1 MSENRETWRAPRL
14 VSRPMNTEHN
24 SVRPDVTS
32 LAGACLTL
40 PVREPFDWS
49 DIVGFLA
56 PRCIPGVE
64 AVEGQVYRRT
74 ILIDGRDGVIEL
86 GPGPAGTNGLAVAV
100 RHPDATAHRAI
111 ADRIV
116 RQFDLMTDIAAIA
129 VQFGRDPLLAPLVAL
144 RPGLR
149 VPGAWDPFELA
160 VRAILGQQ
168 VSVAAATTL
177 AGRLAQ
183 AYGTP
188 LRLDD
193 DLPQPPGLGQVFP
206 PPAALVAADPS
217 VLRIP
222 TKRAETI
229 AALARAVVAEP
240 ALLAG
245 GLPLGELV
253 DRLDALPGIGPW
265 TAHYIAMRALR
276 EPDAFPSGDLGL
288 RKAMA
293 SAAGLPSFKEMDARA
308 EAWRPWRAY
317 AALHL
322 WMSLGGGA
330 GG

>member
-1 MSENRETWRAPRL
+1 
-14 VSRPMNTEHN
+14 MNDAHF
-24 SVRPDVTS
+24 
-32 LAGACLTL
+32 AL
-40 PVREPFDWS
+40 PVHHPFDWPL
-49 DIVGFLA
+49 IAGFLA

-64 AVEGQVYRRT
+64 AVAGLAYRRT
-74 ILIDGRDGVIEL
+74 IASDGRHGTIEIGPDAEGALGVTI
-86 GPGPAGTNGLAVAV
+86 
-100 RHPDATAHRAI
+100 RHPDAAAHPAI
-111 ADRIV
+111 VARLG
-116 RQFDLMTDIAAIA
+116 RQFDLMTDIAAIRD
-129 VQFGRDPLLAPLVAL
+129 QFGRDPLLAPMVAA

-177 AGRLAQ
+177 AGRVAL

-188 LRLDD
+188 LSLEDG
-193 DLPQPPGLGQVFP
+193 PPPAGLTQVFP
-206 PPAALVAADPS
+206 APAALVAADPG

-222 TKRAETI
+222 TKRAATI
-229 AALARAVVAEP
+229 AGIARAALAEP
-240 ALLAG
+240 ALFEG
-245 GLPLGELV
+245 RLPLDDLV
-253 DRLDALPGIGPW
+253 RRLDALPGIGPW

-293 SAAGLPSFKEMDARA
+293 VAGVLPSFNDMDARA

-322 WMSLGGGA
+322 WMSLGGGT

>member
-1 MSENRETWRAPRL
+1 
-14 VSRPMNTEHN
+14 MNNAHF
-24 SVRPDVTS
+24 P
-32 LAGACLTL
+32 LA
-40 PVREPFDWS
+40 VHQPFDWPL
-49 DIVGFLA
+49 IAGFLA

-64 AVEGQVYRRT
+64 AVAGLAYRRT
-74 ILIDGRDGVIEL
+74 IDLGGWHGTIEIGPDGAGERGEGALGVTI
-86 GPGPAGTNGLAVAV
+86 
-100 RHPDATAHRAI
+100 RHPDAALHPAI
-111 ADRIV
+111 VARLG
-116 RQFDLMTDIAAIA
+116 RQFDLMTDIAAIQT
-129 VQFGRDPLLAPLVAL
+129 QFAQDALLAPMVAI

-177 AGRLAQ
+177 AGRVATL
-183 AYGTP
+183 YGAP
-188 LRLDD
+188 LQLDD
-193 DLPQPPGLGQVFP
+193 GPPPAGLSRVFP
-206 PPAALVAADPS
+206 TSAALVAADPG

-229 AALARAVVAEP
+229 AGLARAASAEP
-240 ALLAG
+240 GLFEG
-245 GLPLGELV
+245 RLPLDELV
-253 DRLDALPGIGPW
+253 ARLDALPGIGPW

-293 SAAGLPSFKEMDARA
+293 VAGVLPSFKEMDARA

-322 WMSLGGGA
+322 WMSLGGST

>member
-1 MSENRETWRAPRL
+1 MDTEL
-14 VSRPMNTEHN
+14 YVSTPAIST
-24 SVRPDVTS
+24 
-32 LAGACLTL
+32 LAL
-40 PVREPFDWS
+40 PVRHPFDWAE
-49 DIVGFLA
+49 IAGFLA

-64 AVEGQVYRRT
+64 AVDGLVYRRT
-74 ILIDGRDGVIEL
+74 ILVEGRHGTIEL
-86 GPGPAGTNGLAVAV
+86 GPSDSRPVDGLAVRV
-100 RHPDATAHRAI
+100 RHPDPTVGVPISTRLM
-111 ADRIV
+111 
-116 RQFDLMTDIAAIA
+116 RQFDLMTDIDAIA
-129 VQFGRDPLLAPLVAL
+129 LQFGCDPLLAPLMAQ

-160 VRAILGQQ
+160 IRAILGQQ

-183 AYGTP
+183 AYGEP

-193 DLPQPPGLGQVFP
+193 GLPPPPGLTQVFP
-206 PPAALVAADPS
+206 PPPALIAADPG

-229 AALARAVVAEP
+229 AAFARAVVATP

-245 GLPLGELV
+245 GVPLAELV
-253 DRLDALPGIGPW
+253 ERLDALPGIGPW

-293 SAAGLPSFKEMDARA
+293 TADGLPSFKEMDRRA

-322 WMSLGGGA
+322 WMSLGGGT

>member
-1 MSENRETWRAPRL
+1 
-14 VSRPMNTEHN
+14 MNAL
-24 SVRPDVTS
+24 SPVRF
-32 LAGACLTL
+32 AL
-40 PVREPFDWS
+40 PVHQPFDWAV
-49 DIVGFLA
+49 IAGFLG

-64 AVEGQVYRRT
+64 AVDGLVYRRS
-74 ILIDGRDGVIEL
+74 ILIDGRHGTIEL
-86 GPGPAGTNGLAVAV
+86 GPDADGALGVAIRYPDPAAHPGIVA
-100 RHPDATAHRAI
+100 RL
-111 ADRIV
+111 V
-116 RQFDLMTDIAAIA
+116 RQFDLMTDIAAIG

-177 AGRLAQ
+177 AGRLAL
-183 AYGTP
+183 AYGAP
-188 LRLDD
+188 LRLEDG
-193 DLPQPPGLGQVFP
+193 LPPPPGLAQVFP
-206 PPAALVAADPS
+206 EPAALVAADPG

-222 TKRAETI
+222 TKRAQTI
-229 AALARAVVAEP
+229 AGLARAALAEP

-253 DRLDALPGIGPW
+253 ERLDALPGIGPW

-288 RKAMA
+288 RKAMITE
-293 SAAGLPSFKEMDARA
+293 AGLPSFKEMDLRA

-322 WMSLGGGA
+322 WMSLGGGT

>member
-1 MSENRETWRAPRL
+1 MTHA
-14 VSRPMNTEHN
+14 HF
-24 SVRPDVTS
+24 
-32 LAGACLTL
+32 AL
-40 PVREPFDWS
+40 PVQHPFDWPL
-49 DIVGFLA
+49 IAGFLA

-64 AVEGQVYRRT
+64 AVAGLAYRRT
-74 ILIDGRDGVIEL
+74 IELAGCHGTIEL
-86 GPGPAGTNGLAVAV
+86 GPDAAGALGVTI
-100 RHPDATAHRAI
+100 RHPDAGAHPAI
-111 ADRIV
+111 VARLG
-116 RQFDLMTDIAAIA
+116 RQFDLMTDIAAIQA
-129 VQFGRDPLLAPLVAL
+129 QFGQDPLLAPMVAL

-149 VPGAWDPFELA
+149 VPGVWDPFELA

-177 AGRLAQ
+177 AGRVAS

-188 LRLDD
+188 LVLGDG
-193 DLPQPPGLGQVFP
+193 PPPAGLTQVFP
-206 PPAALVAADPS
+206 PPAALVAADPG

-222 TKRAETI
+222 TRRAQTI
-229 AALARAVVAEP
+229 AVMAQAALAEP
-240 ALLAG
+240 ALFEGRLS
-245 GLPLGELV
+245 LDDLV
-253 DRLDALPGIGPW
+253 VRLDALPGIGPW

-293 SAAGLPSFKEMDARA
+293 VAGVLPSFKDMDARA

-322 WMSLGGGA
+322 WMSLGGGT

>member
-1 MSENRETWRAPRL
+1 MQPITTSENRET
-14 VSRPMNTEHN
+14 VSRERIKIAAMIDAHFP
-24 SVRPDVTS
+24 
-32 LAGACLTL
+32 L
-40 PVREPFDWS
+40 PVHHPFDWTL
-49 DIVGFLA
+49 IAGFLA

-64 AVEGQVYRRT
+64 AVSGLAYRRT
-74 ILIDGRDGVIEL
+74 IDLHGRHGTIEL
-86 GPGPAGTNGLAVAV
+86 GPDADGALGVTI
-100 RHPDATAHRAI
+100 RHPDAGSHPAI
-111 ADRIV
+111 AARLG
-116 RQFDLMTDIAAIA
+116 RQFDLMTDIAAIQA
-129 VQFGRDPLLAPLVAL
+129 QFGRDPLLASMVAA

-177 AGRLAQ
+177 AGRVAV

-188 LRLDD
+188 LQLDD
-193 DLPQPPGLGQVFP
+193 GPPPDGLTQVFP
-206 PPAALVAADPS
+206 APAALVAADPG

-229 AALARAVVAEP
+229 AGLARAALAEP
-240 ALLAG
+240 ALFEG
-245 GLPLGELV
+245 RLPLDELV
-253 DRLDALPGIGPW
+253 ARLDALPGIGPW

-288 RKAMA
+288 RKAMVV
-293 SAAGLPSFKEMDARA
+293 AGVLPSFKEMDARA

-322 WMSLGGGA
+322 WMSLGGGT

>member
-1 MSENRETWRAPRL
+1 
-14 VSRPMNTEHN
+14 MNDAHF
-24 SVRPDVTS
+24 
-32 LAGACLTL
+32 LL
-40 PVREPFDWS
+40 PVHHPFDWPL
-49 DIVGFLA
+49 IAGFLA

-64 AVEGQVYRRT
+64 MVADLTYRRT
-74 ILIDGRDGVIEL
+74 IARGGRHGTIEIGPDDAGGLGVTI
-86 GPGPAGTNGLAVAV
+86 
-100 RHPDATAHRAI
+100 RHPDRASYLP
-111 ADRIV
+111 IV
-116 RQFDLMTDIAAIA
+116 ARLGRQFDLMTDVGAMRDL
-129 VQFGRDPLLAPLVAL
+129 FDGDPLLAPLVVA

-177 AGRLAQ
+177 AGRLAL
-183 AYGTP
+183 AYGQP
-188 LRLDD
+188 LQWEDG
-193 DLPQPPGLGQVFP
+193 LPPEGLTQVFP
-206 PPAALVAADPS
+206 GPAALVAADPG

-222 TKRAETI
+222 TKRAATI
-229 AALARAVVAEP
+229 AGLARAALDDP
-240 ALLAG
+240 ALFEG
-245 GLPLGELV
+245 RLPLDVLV
-253 DRLDALPGIGPW
+253 ARLDALPGIGPW

-293 SAAGLPSFKEMDARA
+293 TAGVLPSFKEMDARA

-322 WMSLGGGA
+322 WMSLGGGT

>member
-1 MSENRETWRAPRL
+1 MNAFIMTARL
-14 VSRPMNTEHN
+14 
-24 SVRPDVTS
+24 
-32 LAGACLTL
+32 AL
-40 PVREPFDWS
+40 PVREPLDWAE
-49 DIVGFLA
+49 IAGFLA

-64 AVEGQVYRRT
+64 AVEGLAYRRT
-74 ILIDGRDGVIEL
+74 ILLDGRHGTIEI
-86 GPGPAGTNGLAVAV
+86 GPGNAGLEVAI
-100 RHPDATAHRAI
+100 RHPDPAAQAPI
-111 ADRIV
+111 AARIV
-116 RQFDLMTDIAAIA
+116 RQFDLVTDIAAIA
-129 VQFGRDPLLAPLVAL
+129 VQFGEDPLLAPLVAR

-177 AGRLAQ
+177 AGRLAL
-183 AYGTP
+183 AYGEP
-188 LRLDD
+188 LALQDG
-193 DLPQPPGLGQVFP
+193 LPAPAGLTQVFP
-206 PPAALVAADPS
+206 PPAALVGVDPG

-229 AALARAVVAEP
+229 ASLARAVVAEP
-240 ALLAG
+240 ALLQG
-245 GLPLGELV
+245 GLPLDETV
-253 DRLDALPGIGPW
+253 RRLDALPGIGPW

-293 SAAGLPSFKEMDARA
+293 TVAGLPSFKEMDLRA

-322 WMSLGGGA
+322 WMSLGGGT

>member
-1 MSENRETWRAPRL
+1 MAPASIAAMTHPRF
-14 VSRPMNTEHN
+14 
-24 SVRPDVTS
+24 
-32 LAGACLTL
+32 AL
-40 PVREPFDWS
+40 PVHEPFDWS
-49 DIVGFLA
+49 LIAGFLA

-64 AVEGQVYRRT
+64 AVDGLTYRRS
-74 ILIDGRDGVIEL
+74 IELAGRHGVIEL
-86 GPGPAGTNGLAVAV
+86 GPDAAGAFGVTI
-100 RHPDATAHRAI
+100 RHPDRA
-111 ADRIV
+111 APAAIV
-116 RQFDLMTDIAAIA
+116 ARLGRQFDLMTDIAAIA
-129 VQFGRDPLLAPLVAL
+129 AQFGRDVLLAPMVAL

-177 AGRLAQ
+177 AGRVAL
-183 AYGTP
+183 AYGAP
-188 LRLDD
+188 LRLEDG
-193 DLPQPPGLGQVFP
+193 LPLPPGLTRVFP
-206 PPAALVAADPS
+206 VPAALTGAEPG

-229 AALARAVVAEP
+229 AGLARAALAEP
-240 ALLAG
+240 ALFEG
-245 GLPLGELV
+245 GLPLEELV
-253 DRLDALPGIGPW
+253 ARLDALPGIGPW

-293 SAAGLPSFKEMDARA
+293 TAAGLPSFKEMDARA

-322 WMSLGGGA
+322 WMSLGGGT

>member
-1 MSENRETWRAPRL
+1 MSPF
-14 VSRPMNTEHN
+14 N
-24 SVRPDVTS
+24 SSDVQI
-32 LAGACLTL
+32 L
-40 PVREPFDWS
+40 PVHEPFDWT
-49 DIVGFLA
+49 IIAGFLG

-64 AVEGQVYRRT
+64 IVDGLAYRRT
-74 ILIDGRDGVIEL
+74 IALGGRHGTIEL
-86 GPGPAGTNGLAVAV
+86 APDAAGRLALRV
-100 RHPDATAHRAI
+100 RHPDPASRDLI
-111 ADRIV
+111 ARRLV

-129 VQFGRDPLLAPLVAL
+129 EQFGRDPLLGPMVAL

-177 AGRLAQ
+177 AGRVAM
-183 AYGTP
+183 AYGEP

-193 DLPQPPGLGQVFP
+193 GLPPPPGLAQVFP
-206 PPAALVAADPS
+206 GPAALTGADPG

-222 TKRAETI
+222 TKRAQTI
-229 AALARAVVAEP
+229 AGLAAAALAEP
-240 ALLAG
+240 ALFEG
-245 GLPLGELV
+245 GLPLADLV
-253 DRLDALPGIGPW
+253 ERLDALPGIGPW

-293 SAAGLPSFKEMDARA
+293 TAAGLPSFKEMDARA

>member
-1 MSENRETWRAPRL
+1 MNASPIVRL
-14 VSRPMNTEHN
+14 
-24 SVRPDVTS
+24 
-32 LAGACLTL
+32 AL
-40 PVREPFDWS
+40 PVHHPFDWS
-49 DIVGFLA
+49 IIAGFLA

-64 AVEGQVYRRT
+64 AVDGLAYRRT
-74 ILIDGRDGVIEL
+74 ILLNGRHGTIEL
-86 GPGPAGTNGLAVAV
+86 GPGADGLEVAI
-100 RHPDATAHRAI
+100 RYPDATAHAAI
-111 ADRIV
+111 AERLV

-129 VQFGRDPLLAPLVAL
+129 IQFGRDPLLAPLVAL

-177 AGRLAQ
+177 AGRVALS
-183 AYGTP
+183 YGAP
-188 LRLDD
+188 LQLEDGE
-193 DLPQPPGLGQVFP
+193 PPPPGLFQVFP
-206 PPAALVAADPS
+206 DPAALIGADPG

-229 AALARAVVAEP
+229 AGLARAALAEP
-240 ALLAG
+240 ALLMG
-245 GLPLGELV
+245 GLPLGLLV
-253 DRLDALPGIGPW
+253 ERLDALPGIGPW

-288 RKAMA
+288 RKAMIT
-293 SAAGLPSFKEMDARA
+293 AAGLPSFKEMDLRA

-322 WMSLGGGA
+322 WMSLGGA
-330 GG
+330 TGG

>member
-1 MSENRETWRAPRL
+1 MNATTMSARL
-14 VSRPMNTEHN
+14 
-24 SVRPDVTS
+24 
-32 LAGACLTL
+32 AL
-40 PVREPFDWS
+40 PVREPFDWAQ
-49 DIVGFLA
+49 VAGFLA

-64 AVEGQVYRRT
+64 AVDGLAYRRS
-74 ILIDGRDGVIEL
+74 ILIDGRHGTIEI
-86 GPGPAGTNGLAVAV
+86 GPGIDGLAVAV
-100 RHPDATAHRAI
+100 RHPDPAAHDAI
-111 ADRIV
+111 ARRIV

-129 VQFGRDPLLAPLVAL
+129 VQFGQDPLLAPLVAL

-177 AGRLAQ
+177 AGRLAL
-183 AYGTP
+183 AYGEP
-188 LRLDD
+188 IQLADG
-193 DLPQPPGLGQVFP
+193 LPPPVGITQVFP
-206 PPAALVAADPS
+206 PPVALVGADPG

-229 AALARAVVAEP
+229 ASLARAVVAEP

-245 GLPLGELV
+245 GLPLDETV
-253 DRLDALPGIGPW
+253 ARLDALPGIGPW

-293 SAAGLPSFKEMDARA
+293 TADGLPSFKQMDQRA

-322 WMSLGGGA
+322 WMSLGGA
-330 GG
+330 TGG

>member
-1 MSENRETWRAPRL
+1 MIHPYFA
-14 VSRPMNTEHN
+14 
-24 SVRPDVTS
+24 
-32 LAGACLTL
+32 LA
-40 PVREPFDWS
+40 VHEPFDWAL
-49 DIVGFLA
+49 IAGFLA

-64 AVEGQVYRRT
+64 TVDGLAYRRT
-74 ILIDGRDGVIEL
+74 IELAGRHGTIEL
-86 GPGPAGTNGLAVAV
+86 GPDAAGALGVTI
-100 RHPDATAHRAI
+100 RHPDTAAQ
-111 ADRIV
+111 AMIV
-116 RQFDLMTDIAAIA
+116 ARLGRQFDLMTDIAAIA
-129 VQFGRDPLLAPLVAL
+129 AQFGRDGLLAPMVAA

-177 AGRLAQ
+177 AGRVAL
-183 AYGTP
+183 AYGAP
-188 LRLDD
+188 LALEDGM
-193 DLPQPPGLGQVFP
+193 PPPPGLSQVFP
-206 PPAALVAADPS
+206 APAALLGADPG

-222 TKRAETI
+222 TKRAQTI
-229 AALARAVVAEP
+229 AGLARAALAEP
-240 ALLAG
+240 ALFEG
-245 GLPLGELV
+245 GLPLDDLV
-253 DRLDALPGIGPW
+253 ARLDELPGIGPW

-293 SAAGLPSFKEMDARA
+293 TASGLPSFKEMDARA

-322 WMSLGGGA
+322 WMSLGGGT